1 MGDMGMPD
9 ALVDGISHDPDM
21 QALAPTML
29 YDLAVMGDDTRRTIP
44 EDLVRA
50 ITVPTLVLAGGDSP
64 DFFRAIATRIA
75 EVLPNGQYQVLDG
88 STTARRPRSSLPSS
102 RPSVPLAH
110 RA

>member
-1 MGDMGMPD
+1 
-9 ALVDGISHDPDM
+9 
-21 QALAPTML
+21 ML
-29 YDLAVMGDDTRRTIP
+29 YDLAVMGDDTGGTIP

-88 STTARRPRSSLPSS
+88 VDHGAPATVVAPVVTAFCATGASSG
-102 RPSVPLAH
+102 
-110 RA
+110 